1 MQGQENDESEGDD
14 PSPIETGKTE
24 LSEKTA
30 AEDASAEED
39 DDEETDASARN
50 MENYEAK
57 RQEEPQE
64 EHVIEE

>member
-1 MQGQENDESEGDD
+1 MLQQR
-14 PSPIETGKTE
+14 
-24 LSEKTA
+24 
-30 AEDASAEED
+30 ED